1 MQFENLGGIR
11 ASEIFSFTT
20 VTVFVMPLLLL
31 LLLLLLLPSV
41 YSVQV
46 AAAAATA
53 QVASCI
59 SYDSS
64 IRLITIT
71 CVSANL
77 QDIYSQLHDNS
88 ILSKLRSSPSSS
100 SPPAAVTTSGSKEWL
115 LNANITIAKGAT
127 LYINSTDTS
136 WLKINSESTTAAY
149 GILVHGS
156 LKIDSV
162 KITSWNPSTND
173 YIRTITAEDR

>member
-1 MQFENLGGIR
+1 MQFQNLAGIR

-31 LLLLLLLPSV
+31 LLLLLLPGV

-53 QVASCI
+53 PVASCI

-71 CVSANL
+71 CVSTNL

-88 ILSKLRSSPSSS
+88 ILSKRQSSPSSS
-100 SPPAAVTTSGSKEWL
+100 APPPAGVSASG
-115 LNANITIAKGAT
+115 
-127 LYINSTDTS
+127 
-136 WLKINSESTTAAY
+136 
-149 GILVHGS
+149 
-156 LKIDSV
+156 
-162 KITSWNPSTND
+162 
-173 YIRTITAEDR
+173 